1 MTARKYNGI
10 IKKSH
15 ATLVAIS
22 AFFAQDMMKQHNDA
36 NVHNQG
42 LIGYQYLWRLGAF
55 ALVRIFKCQK
65 RLGWLEL
72 SKINNWSKMLKL
84 QSLYRSNLT
93 SKRQLLSSCR

>member
-22 AFFAQDMMKQHNDA
+22 AFFAQDLMKQHNDA

-42 LIGYQYLWRLGAF
+42 LIGYQYL
-55 ALVRIFKCQK
+55 
-65 RLGWLEL
+65 
-72 SKINNWSKMLKL
+72 
-84 QSLYRSNLT
+84 
-93 SKRQLLSSCR
+93 